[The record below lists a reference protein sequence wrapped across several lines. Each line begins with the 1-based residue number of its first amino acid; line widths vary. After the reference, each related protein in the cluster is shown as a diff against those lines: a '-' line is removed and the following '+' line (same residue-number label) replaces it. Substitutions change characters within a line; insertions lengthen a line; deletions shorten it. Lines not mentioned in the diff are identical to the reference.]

1 MKRAISVGDTVE
13 QARHYVFGDGGIGA
27 TIVDGPDPNIA
38 GTKWR
43 VRLIGETAPEV
54 TTPAG
59 WQYSGPGSDRS
70 FVEVE
75 LLEGEC
81 READWQAAMK
91 TGKFDQFIAR
101 QPGHVRQLA
110 NSPGYEMN
118 FPGRGPLQQ
127 FYDEWETVDSDS

>member
-1 MKRAISVGDTVE
+1 
-13 QARHYVFGDGGIGA
+13 
-27 TIVDGPDPNIA
+27 
-38 GTKWR
+38 
-43 VRLIGETAPEV
+43 LIGETAPEV

-118 FPGRGPLQQ
+118 FPGRGRCSSSTMNGRPWIVTSRVPLSIRGMRLLGK
-127 FYDEWETVDSDS
+127 DVRHDD